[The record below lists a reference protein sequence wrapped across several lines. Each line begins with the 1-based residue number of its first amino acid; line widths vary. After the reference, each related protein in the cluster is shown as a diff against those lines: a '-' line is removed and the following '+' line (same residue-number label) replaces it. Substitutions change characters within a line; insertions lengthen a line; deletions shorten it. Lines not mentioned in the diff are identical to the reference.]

1 MDNQFFSMIC
11 SIIITV
17 TVLAMSGYVIP
28 TLRQRI
34 GDEKL
39 AEIKRLI
46 ELAVRYAEQVYG
58 KEQFQE
64 KKRAV
69 REYVY
74 EKATEIGLTDKDI
87 EVLIEATVN
96 EVKKG

>member
-1 MDNQFFSMIC
+1 MDTNFLGMIL
-11 SIIITV
+11 SIICTV
-17 TVLAMSGYVIP
+17 VVMAMAGYVIP

-34 GDEKL
+34 GDEKI
-39 AEIKRLI
+39 AEIKRLV

-64 KKRAV
+64 KKAAV

-74 EKATEIGLTDKDI
+74 EKASDIGLTDKDI
-87 EVLIEATVN
+87 DVLIEATVN
-96 EVKKG
+96 EIKKG

>member
-17 TVLAMSGYVIP
+17 AVLAMTGYVIP
-28 TLRQRI
+28 ALRQKI

-58 KEQFQE
+58 KEQFAE
-64 KKRAV
+64 KKEAV
-69 REYVY
+69 RAYVY
-74 EKATEIGLTDKDI
+74 DKATEIGLTDKDI
-87 EVLIEATVN
+87 EVLIEATVQQ
-96 EVKKG
+96 VKG

>member
-1 MDNQFFSMIC
+1 MIC

-17 TVLAMSGYVIP
+17 AVLAMTGYVIP

-58 KEQFQE
+58 KERFIE
-64 KKRAV
+64 KKQAV

-74 EKATEIGLTDKDI
+74 EKATKIGLTDKDI
-87 EVLIEATVN
+87 EVLIEATVQQ
-96 EVKKG
+96 VKG

>member
-34 GDEKL
+34 GDEKI
-39 AEIKRLI
+39 AEIKRLV
-46 ELAVRYAEQVYG
+46 EFAVRYAEQVYG
-58 KEQFQE
+58 TDQFNE
-64 KKRAV
+64 KKQAV

-74 EKATEIGLTDKDI
+74 EKASDIGLTDKDI
-87 EVLIEATVN
+87 DVLIEATVN
-96 EVKKG
+96 EIKKG